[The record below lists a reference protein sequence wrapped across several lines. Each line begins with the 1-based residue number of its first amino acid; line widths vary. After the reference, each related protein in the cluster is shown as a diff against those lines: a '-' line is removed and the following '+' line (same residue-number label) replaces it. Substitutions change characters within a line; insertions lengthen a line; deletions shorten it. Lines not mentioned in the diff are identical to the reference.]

1 MDLKIKHIDS
11 YERRLSLSQGHNTI
25 SSEDS
30 DLEFNFIKT
39 TTARSAAFSGFKHDR
54 SSEIKDILLLLEKKI
69 EDTHKNSLSPEEI
82 YETKKI
88 ISDWIIT
95 NLENIEI
102 KIKSLNNSLEKVVN
116 QTERAKI
123 EKEIK
128 LLQQEQFN
136 SLNLP
141 KKITYNYDIPEEEVE
156 PTIAIK
162 EPIKS
167 NPVLPES
174 IESVQQFYD
183 LHKAILLESAISIKS
198 LQKETKGDLQQM
210 FNILRTSVIE
220 NTYNKFRKSLSLSKI
235 SKEESLDLARTN
247 FKQALDNMHAAVIAD
262 TYQSYKYFFTV
273 DLIGMVSNKISL
285 ELWQEKARDNFE
297 NTLAD
302 MRKQIVKVIY
312 KKYDYVFTEFPM
324 TKLKEII
331 EIDFD
336 LTIEA
341 LYIIINFHAID
352 SWISERET
360 INAYSQHVALPASPS
375 YARTLMLLKYNGQ
388 IGPEIGVSIPK
399 PLIKDGL
406 KKLFSVISSEKF
418 RAIEKDFVRPME
430 NLELNMALI
439 NLEFKNSVSS
449 MVNKCS
455 TEMNGI
461 INSML
466 IDIKQ
471 IQNLV
476 LEHYLLKNPSI
487 YIKISELAE
496 TPLASYYNYE
506 ELNSFELDL
515 YTFNRRVISDFVK
528 FWLTTRVIDF
538 TKHGPIIYI
547 LDKLPEFCEYHE
559 TLKNLSYG
567 LIYDIP
573 ELACKF
579 TKLAA
584 TLSQNNIVI
593 LLKEHFEFTLSYL
606 KNMDNV
612 IKLLTTDKKT
622 DKVLFNLAEAEKDLT
637 QQLKTLH
644 YELITTNPSYNLNES
659 TAKIYADK
667 MTAIIVS
674 THKTLKESLYAL
686 IDDRDLLQIIEPEY
700 YRNLYNSHFPKNTL
714 KTAESE
720 HYQEIRIATKEM
732 HLVNSIK
739 EKQIFFTSRCGI
751 INFFLHNS
759 ERKNA
764 KGQLERLEKV
774 EKERNIRRKKYIES
788 EKTDKDIEEHF
799 KYMTETESEV
809 LLLS

>member
-1 MDLKIKHIDS
+1 MDLTIKHIDS
-11 YERRLSLSQGHNTI
+11 YERRLSLSQGHNTF
-25 SSEDS
+25 SSKDS
-30 DLEFNFIKT
+30 DLEFNFINT
-39 TTARSAAFSGFKHDR
+39 TKERSSAFSGFKHKR
-54 SSEIKDILLLLEKKI
+54 SAEIKDILLLLEKKI
-69 EDTHKNSLSPEEI
+69 EDTHKNRLSPEEI

-95 NLENIEI
+95 NLKNIEI
-102 KIKSLNNSLEKVVN
+102 RIKSLNNALKKVFD
-116 QTERAKI
+116 QTQRAKI
-123 EKEIK
+123 EEEIK

-141 KKITYNYDIPEEEVE
+141 KKITYNYDIPEEEIE
-156 PTIAIK
+156 AKIPLK
-162 EPIKS
+162 EPIES

-198 LQKETKGDLQQM
+198 LQKETTGNLQQM

-220 NTYNKFRKSLSLSKI
+220 NTYNKFRKSLSLSNI
-235 SKEESLDLARTN
+235 SKEQSLELALTN
-247 FKQALDNMHAAVIAD
+247 FKQVLDNMHAAVIAD
-262 TYQSYKYFFTV
+262 TYHSYKYFFTV

-285 ELWQEKARDNFE
+285 ELWQEKARNNFE

-302 MRKQIVKVIY
+302 MHKQIVKVIY
-312 KKYDYVFTEFPM
+312 KKYDYVFNEFPM

-360 INAYSQHVALPASPS
+360 INSYSPHVALPASPS
-375 YARTLMLLKYNGQ
+375 YARTLMLSNRQNGQ
-388 IGPEIGVSIPK
+388 EIGVYIPK

-406 KKLFSVISSEKF
+406 KKLFYVISSEKF
-418 RAIEKDFVRPME
+418 RAIEKDFVRPTE
-430 NLELNMALI
+430 NLEINMALI
-439 NLEFKNSVSS
+439 NLDFKNSVSS

-455 TEMNGI
+455 KEMNVI

-476 LEHYLLKNPSI
+476 LEHYLLKNQSI

-496 TPLASYYNYE
+496 TSLASYYNYE

-515 YTFNRRVISDFVK
+515 YTFNSRVISDFVK
-528 FWLTTRVIDF
+528 FWLTTRAIDF
-538 TKHGPIIYI
+538 TKHEPIIYI
-547 LDKLPEFCEYHE
+547 LNKLPEFREYHE
-559 TLKNLSYG
+559 TLKSLSNG
-567 LIYDIP
+567 LIYDIL
-573 ELACKF
+573 ELAYKF
-579 TKLAA
+579 TKLAD
-584 TLSQNNIVI
+584 TLSQNDILI

-622 DKVLFNLAEAEKDLT
+622 NKTLFNLVEAEKDLT

-644 YELITTNPSYNLNES
+644 YELITNPSYNLNKS

-667 MTAIIVS
+667 MKTIIAS
-674 THKTLKESLYAL
+674 TYNKLKASLYSL
-686 IDDRDLLQIIEPEY
+686 IDDHNLLEIIEPEY
-700 YRNLYNSHFPKNTL
+700 YRNFYNYHFPKNNIQ
-714 KTAESE
+714 TAESE
-720 HYQEIRIATKEM
+720 HYQKIRISATEM
-732 HLVNSIK
+732 HFVNSIK
-739 EKQIFFTSRCGI
+739 EKQTFFKSKCGV
-751 INFFLHNS
+751 INFFLHNAK
-759 ERKNA
+759 RKNA
-764 KGQLERLEKV
+764 KDQLDQLEKV

-788 EKTDKDIEEHF
+788 EKTVKNIEEYF